1 MRINDISVSRTHAL
15 LTFSNN
21 KIFLK
26 DLKSKFGTLA
36 LVQNEI
42 EVGDKTVSLQI
53 GRSYGEFN
61 QINNAEYQKFKQ
73 EYVFTNFNNFILN

>member
-1 MRINDISVSRTHAL
+1 VRINDISVSRTHAL

-61 QINNAEYQKFKQ
+61 KISNTDYQKIKQ
-73 EYVFTNFNNFILN
+73 E